1 MGGTLSLCRN
11 IVITATTGLI
21 MGCTGTNLEE
31 ACALAADEE
40 AYLTIGTGSVFYEDV
55 EDGADLGVENGPQG
69 GFHVFGALRAGG
81 LHPGTWED
89 FTDPYN
95 PTVSFSVTTDEGH
108 MGGFDSLPRPLKVRS
123 DGTLELVGEYV
134 VLEVGTMDDA
144 VYRSATV
151 EVVVTD
157 ACETEMS
164 DSVEVFLVP
173 SS

>member
-1 MGGTLSLCRN
+1 VGGTLSLCRD
-11 IVITATTGLI
+11 IAILAAAGLAV
-21 MGCTGTNLEE
+21 GCSGTNLEE
-31 ACALAADEE
+31 DCSQASEE
-40 AYLTIGTGSVFYEDV
+40 ESYLTIGTGSVFYE
-55 EDGADLGVENGPQG
+55 EIETGGDLGVENGPQG

-89 FTDPYN
+89 FSDPYN
-95 PTVSFSVTTDEGH
+95 PIVSFSVTTDEGH

-157 ACETEMS
+157 ACGTEMS

>member
-1 MGGTLSLCRN
+1 MSPSRFITILAVGT
-11 IVITATTGLI
+11 VAV
-21 MGCTGTNLEE
+21 GCSGTSIEE
-31 ACALAADEE
+31 ACSVAAKETP
-40 AYLTIGTGSVFYEDV
+40 YLTIGTGSVFYE
-55 EDGADLGVENGPQG
+55 EIEAGGDLGVENGPQG

-89 FTDPYN
+89 FSDPFN
-95 PTVSFSVTTDEGH
+95 PVVTFSVTTDEGH

-157 ACETEMS
+157 ACGTEMS

-173 SS
+173 AT

>member
-1 MGGTLSLCRN
+1 MGGTLSPSRY
-11 IVITATTGLI
+11 ITALATVGI
-21 MGCTGTNLEE
+21 AFGCSGTNIEE
-31 ACALAADEE
+31 ACSVAAEE
-40 AYLTIGTGSVFYEDV
+40 TAYLTIGTGSVFYE
-55 EDGADLGVENGPQG
+55 EIEAGADLGVENGPQG

-81 LHPGTWED
+81 FHPGTWED
-89 FTDPYN
+89 FSDPYN
-95 PTVSFSVTTDEGH
+95 PVVSFSVTTDDGH
-108 MGGFDSLPRPLKVRS
+108 LGGFDTLPRPLKVRS

-157 ACETEMS
+157 ACGTEMS

>member
-1 MGGTLSLCRN
+1 MGGTLSLCRD
-11 IVITATTGLI
+11 IVIIAIASLTI
-21 MGCTGTNLEE
+21 GCSGTNIEE
-31 ACALAADEE
+31 ACALAADEV
-40 AYLTIGTGSVFYEDV
+40 AYLTIGTGSVFYE
-55 EDGADLGVENGPQG
+55 EIEAGADLGVENGPQG

-81 LHPGTWED
+81 FHPGTWED
-89 FTDPYN
+89 FSDPYN

-134 VLEVGTMDDA
+134 VLEIGTMEDA

-157 ACETEMS
+157 ACGTEMS

-173 SS
+173 AS